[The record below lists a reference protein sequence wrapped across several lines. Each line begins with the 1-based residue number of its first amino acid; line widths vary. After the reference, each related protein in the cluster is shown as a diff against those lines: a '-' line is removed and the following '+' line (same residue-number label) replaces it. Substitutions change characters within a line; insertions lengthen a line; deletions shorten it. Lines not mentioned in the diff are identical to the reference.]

1 MTAAQTATAMSP
13 ELLKVVERAKSDPTT
28 RFTSLAHL
36 MDEDALRRAYGRVR
50 RDAAVGVDGVTKE
63 KYGRNEDENVRDL
76 HQRLKSMQYRHQPI
90 RRVHLPKAPGKT
102 RPIGISCLEDKIV
115 QGAIAELLEIVYEP
129 AFLTCSYGFRRGR
142 SAHDALRAVNR
153 MLFYEG
159 IGWILEADIRSFFD
173 SLVRSKLCEILKI
186 RVVDGALLRLVAK
199 CLHVGVLDGEQ
210 YTRPDEGTT
219 QGSVLSPL
227 LGNVY
232 LDRVLD
238 QWFEQVVKPQLAGHA
253 RLIRYCDDFVIGF
266 VRKDD
271 AECVLRMLQERM
283 AEYGLT
289 LHPDKTRLIPFRKP
303 SRNSNQHK
311 GPGTFDFLGFT
322 IHWERTRKGGWR
334 LDMKTRKA
342 RLRTAI
348 KNVSDWCRRH
358 MHLPRKEQH
367 AALSRRLRGHY
378 QYFGVNGNQR
388 ALACLLH
395 QVRRVWLRHLRH
407 RSERARNRLSWERY
421 NAYLKAFPLPSPRVY
436 VQIWA

>member
-13 ELLKVVERAKSDPTT
+13 ELLKVVGRAKSDPTT

-238 QWFEQVVKPQLAGHA
+238 QWFEHVVKPQLAGHA